1 MKLTRRKVFA
11 VAVASLLAQHG
22 LAFAQAYPQK
32 QITLVVAYPA
42 GGDTDAIARVYA
54 EKLAARLGQPVVVDN
69 RPGASGTVGNA
80 SVARAPAD
88 GYTLLF
94 TPSTF
99 PIAPHVLK
107 KGVGAEHDV
116 IKDFTPVILTG
127 RIPLML
133 VAHPGAGLRDVKTL
147 VDAARGG
154 RKLSYA
160 SPGSGSPMHIVAEM
174 FNNAAN
180 VKIIHV
186 PYKGVAP
193 AVNDVLGGHVELAW
207 ITPGAV
213 AQHLATGKLTL
224 VAVAERQRSP
234 LLPNVP
240 TLIESGYKDLEVSA
254 WFGVLG
260 PKGLS
265 ADIVR
270 TLNTAFNEVLKMP
283 DVTARMATLGAYP
296 VGGESAVLTR
306 QIEADDTRFGRI
318 VKELNIQ
325 AD

>member
-1 MKLTRRKVFA
+1 M
-11 VAVASLLAQHG
+11 
-22 LAFAQAYPQK
+22 
-32 QITLVVAYPA
+32 
-42 GGDTDAIARVYA
+42 
-54 EKLAARLGQPVVVDN
+54 
-69 RPGASGTVGNA
+69 
-80 SVARAPAD
+80 
-88 GYTLLF
+88 
-94 TPSTF
+94 
-99 PIAPHVLK
+99 
-107 KGVGAEHDV
+107 
-116 IKDFTPVILTG
+116 
-127 RIPLML
+127 
-133 VAHPGAGLRDVKTL
+133 

-174 FNNAAN
+174 FNKAAN

-260 PKGLS
+260 PKGMS

-270 TLNTAFNEVLKMP
+270 TLNMAFNEVLKMP
-283 DVTARMATLGAYP
+283 DITARMATLGAYP